1 MIEKQRQRPSLSD
14 EARKKSAACAKR
26 WREANKELVAAKAK
40 EKYAEKRDEILAKKA
55 EYFKANKQKI
65 AEYQRKHYLEN
76 RDAIIAKEAARRGS
90 ERPERAEW
98 QREYRKANPELARQ
112 RDREYYQKD
121 REKKLKQKSE
131 WGKTPEGKIKQK
143 AKNHARRARKNSVV
157 STLAASDLKEI
168 RDKAKGRCFY
178 CRVKGPLAL
187 DHIIPI
193 CKGGP
198 HSRDNVVM
206 ACRSCNSSKGP
217 KDPMK
222 FARERGLLLI

>member
-1 MIEKQRQRPSLSD
+1 M
-14 EARKKSAACAKR
+14 
-26 WREANKELVAAKAK
+26 KEYRMKNSVAIAAKAK
-40 EKYAEKRDEILAKKA
+40 AKY
-55 EYFKANKQKI
+55 QK
-65 AEYQRKHYLEN
+65 N
-76 RDAIIAKEAARRGS
+76 RDAILAQKKEYTEKNRDRRKAYLKKHYAENKERIRASVAKARIGKEEKLAA
-90 ERPERAEW
+90 W
-98 QREYRKANPELARQ
+98 QREYRKANPELVRQ
-112 RDREYYQKD
+112 RGREYYQKD

-131 WGKTPEGKIKQK
+131 WGKTPDGRIKQK
-143 AKNHARRARKNSVV
+143 AKNQTRRARKNSVV
-157 STLAASDLKEI
+157 STLTASDLKEI

-193 CKGGP
+193 SKGGP

-222 FARERGLLLI
+222 FAKERGLLLI